1 MQTDKVDVPMKAI
14 VTGHSRGLGRAVA
27 QALLERGIAV
37 LGLSRGAAPQ
47 LAERYPA
54 LLTEVALDLADLAAL
69 QAWLAGDAVERFYSD
84 TGTAILI
91 NNAGLVEPVGALPLQ
106 DVADVARA
114 VSVNVAAP
122 MMLAA
127 AVAGQGAMQRIVH
140 LSSGAAQTAY
150 PGWSVY
156 GATKAALDHH
166 ARCAAADGVASL
178 RICSVAPGVIDTDM
192 QAQLRQTTP
201 ERFPLR
207 ERFVQLHTGGEL
219 TSPERCARQLVD
231 FVLGERF
238 GHDSVVD
245 LRSLSP

>member
-1 MQTDKVDVPMKAI
+1 MQTDKAKVSVKAI
-14 VTGHSRGLGRAVA
+14 VTGHSRGLGSAVA
-27 QALLERGIAV
+27 LSLMERGISV
-37 LGLSRGAAPQ
+37 LGLSRGAAPR
-47 LAERYPA
+47 LAARFPA
-54 LLTEVALDLADLAAL
+54 LLTEEALDLSDLGAM
-69 QAWLAGDAVERFYSD
+69 QAWLAGGAVERFYRDAD
-84 TGTAILI
+84 TAMLI
-91 NNAGLVEPVGALPLQ
+91 NNAGLVEPVGALTMQ
-106 DVADVARA
+106 DAADVARA

-127 AVAGQGAMQRIVH
+127 AVARQGKQQRIVH

-192 QAQLRQTTP
+192 QAQLRQATP

-207 ERFVQLHTGGEL
+207 ERFVQLHAGGDL
-219 TSPERCARQLVD
+219 TTPDSCARQLIE
-231 FVLGERF
+231 FLLSERF
-238 GHDSVVD
+238 GRDSVVD
-245 LRSLSP
+245 LRRLSD